1 MPLRYTLSGHVF
13 ITPEDDLDTLVDE
26 LISTGYDEEFCIA
39 THISPGFIARLMKA
53 GFLVM
58 SIDME
63 DGALLL
69 PKIHLTRSV
78 LLFPELHVKKSIK
91 RFLGRYELR
100 VDTDFNRI
108 LDRCIEIHGDGWL
121 TLPLTRCIKW
131 LHHKHTPLARPLSF
145 GVYRDGE
152 LRAGEFGVV
161 SGRVYTSYSGYYDE
175 SNAGT
180 CQLVLTT
187 RYLRDMG
194 FAFFDL
200 GMPLPYKDDLG
211 ARNVDTRSFVE
222 LFRQSR

>member
-26 LISTGYDEEFCIA
+26 LISTGYDEEFCLA
-39 THISPGFIARLMKA
+39 TDMSLDFIASLMKA

-58 SIDME
+58 SISIE
-63 DGALLL
+63 DEVLLL
-69 PKIHLTRSV
+69 PKIHLIRSV

-100 VDTDFNRI
+100 VDTDFNQI
-108 LDRCIEIHGDGWL
+108 LDRCIEVHGGDWL
-121 TLPLTRCIKW
+121 TPPLTRCIKQ
-131 LHHKHTPLARPLSF
+131 LHRKCVPMARPLSF
-145 GVYRDGE
+145 GVYRDGK

-175 SNAGT
+175 PNAGT
-180 CQLVLTT
+180 CQLVLAT
-187 RYLRDMG
+187 RYLRDKG
-194 FAFFDL
+194 FAFFDF
-200 GMPLPYKDDLG
+200 GMPLLYKDDLG
-211 ARNVDTRSFVE
+211 ARNMDTRSFVE